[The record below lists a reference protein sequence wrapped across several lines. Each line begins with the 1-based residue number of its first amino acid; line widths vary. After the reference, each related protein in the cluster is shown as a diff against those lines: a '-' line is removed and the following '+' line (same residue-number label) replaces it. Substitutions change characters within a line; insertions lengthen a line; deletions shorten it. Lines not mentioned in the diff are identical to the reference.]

1 MDNSSAVNVARS
13 GEDDDAH
20 RRWAAVGTAAGGA
33 KASVA
38 AGRAASVMAA
48 VRDFMVTV
56 FDYYEMWIVCQATKK
71 IGSGGSGFGFFH
83 FNVELEAVGGK
94 IQDWRQNSGQRSGIY
109 HYLSLRNVGDDN
121 LLRVGNRM
129 EHPLLRILNVS

>member
-13 GEDDDAH
+13 GEEDAH
-20 RRWAAVGTAAGGA
+20 RRWAAVGMAAGGA

-38 AGRAASVMAA
+38 AGRAAASVMAA

-71 IGSGGSGFGFFH
+71 IGSKWRKRIRIFSLQRGAGSC
-83 FNVELEAVGGK
+83 
-94 IQDWRQNSGQRSGIY
+94 WRQNSGLEAKFRTAKRYSSFIPPQCWR
-109 HYLSLRNVGDDN
+109 
-121 LLRVGNRM
+121 
-129 EHPLLRILNVS
+129 